1 MLILTLWEGRRK
13 KKKKREKKFICYFHW
28 PTCNQPLHL
37 RMSQNNDWDC
47 IKVDGNL
54 LATKRA
60 VQWYAQCKMAK
71 IMRTTKKFANN
82 ITTVNGVNEEQSKVK
97 LQQKE
102 ISFKAVNKIQEEKE

>member
-1 MLILTLWEGRRK
+1 
-13 KKKKREKKFICYFHW
+13 
-28 PTCNQPLHL
+28 
-37 RMSQNNDWDC
+37 MSQNNDWDC

-82 ITTVNGVNEEQSKVK
+82 IAAVNGVNFGQSKVK

-102 ISFKAVNKIQEEKE
+102 ISFKAVNKIEEEEE